1 MHVLAIARY
10 HAQSTYSRK
19 KIAATKGKGGE
30 VMGSAVLGEAISA
43 IRDWSGK
50 AQRGATGGP
59 HAAETFGS
67 LVFND
72 SVQQARLPKTV
83 YQALRRTITH
93 GDPLDAAGAD
103 AVAKAMK
110 EWAVEHGAT
119 HYTHWFQPLTGI
131 TAEKHDSFLSP
142 NGNGKAVTEFSGKEL
157 IRGEPDAS
165 SFPSGGMRST
175 FEARGYTAW
184 DPTSPPW
191 LLYSGGAV
199 TLVIPTA
206 FVSWT
211 GETLDKKTPLL
222 RSMQALSKQAIR
234 VLKLFGSNAER
245 VVTTCGPEQE
255 YFLIDS
261 HFYLSRPDLIN
272 AGRTLFGA
280 KPPKGQELEDQYF
293 GAIPERVMAFMN
305 ESESELF
312 KVGVP
317 VKTRH
322 NEVAPSQY
330 EIAPVFE
337 NANVATDHQ
346 MIVMET
352 MRRLAPKFGLA
363 CLLHEKPFAGV
374 NGSGKHLNWSMSDD
388 EGNNLL
394 SPGKNTHDNMQFL
407 VFCSAV
413 LRAVNKWQGLLRA
426 SIASAG
432 NDHRLGANEAPPAIL
447 SIFLGDMLTD
457 IFEQIEKGGAK
468 TTKSGGELDTGVMVL
483 PKLPRDAGDRNRTSP
498 FAFTGNKFEFRAV
511 SSNQSIAYPNIA
523 LNMAVTESLDYMA
536 TELEKAM
543 KGGKTLAQ
551 AVTELLPKVIKENKR
566 IIFNGNNYS
575 AEWEKE
581 AGKRGLL
588 NLKNTVDALPQLVS
602 KEVIG
607 LFEKY
612 KVLTDRELH
621 ARYEIMLETYN
632 KVVNIEGQLMVLIA
646 NRYILP
652 AALEYQRQ
660 VAASVAAVKS
670 AGAKSVEGKKTL
682 DKLTKLVDKFKQSAD
697 KLEKELAHEGGV
709 VREARQALPRQGRAE
724 HGGAAR
730 ARRRARDHHAARNVA
745 ARHVSRDAV
754 HQVASRLEVERF
766 GIRGAAATIAAPLV
780 FR

>member
-1 MHVLAIARY
+1 
-10 HAQSTYSRK
+10 
-19 KIAATKGKGGE
+19 
-30 VMGSAVLGEAISA
+30 MGSRVLGEAIGS
-43 IRDWSGK
+43 IRNWSVTEAK
-50 AQRGATGGP
+50 EPR
-59 HAAETFGS
+59 AARVTEAFGS
-67 LVFND
+67 LVFSD
-72 SVQQARLPKTV
+72 EVQQTRLPKPI
-83 YQALRRTITH
+83 YHALRRTMTH
-93 GDPLDAAGAD
+93 GEPLDNSVAD
-103 AVAKAMK
+103 AVASAMK

-142 NGNGKAVTEFSGKEL
+142 TSDGKAVLEFSGKEL
-157 IRGEPDAS
+157 VRGEPDAS

-191 LLYSGGAV
+191 LLKSGNAT

-211 GETLDKKTPLL
+211 GEALDKKTPLL
-222 RSMQALSKQAIR
+222 RSMEALSKQAVRI
-234 VLKLFGSNAER
+234 LKLFGSTAER

-255 YFLIDS
+255 YFLIDQY
-261 HFYLSRPDLIN
+261 FYLSRPDLIN

-293 GAIPERVMAFMN
+293 GAIPDRVMAFMS
-305 ESESELF
+305 EVESELY

-346 MIVMET
+346 MMMMET
-352 MRRLAPKFGLA
+352 LKRSAPKFGLA

-394 SPGKNTHDNMQFL
+394 GPGASPHDNLQFL
-407 VFCSAV
+407 VFCTAV
-413 LRAVNKWQGLLRA
+413 IRAVNRWQGLLRA

-468 TTKSGGELDTGVMVL
+468 STKHGGELDTGVLAL

-511 SSNQSIAYPNIA
+511 SSNQSIGYPNIV
-523 LNMAVTESLDYMA
+523 LNLAVTESIDYIA
-536 TELEKAM
+536 TELEKAV
-543 KGGKTLAQ
+543 KGGKTLNVAI
-551 AVTELLPKVIKENKR
+551 AELLPKVIKENKQ
-566 IIFNGNNYS
+566 IIFNGNGYS
-575 AEWEKE
+575 KEWEKE

-588 NLKNTVDALPQLVS
+588 NLKNTVDALPQLVT
-602 KEVIG
+602 KDAIK
-607 LFEKY
+607 LFETY
-612 KVLTDRELH
+612 KILKERELH
-621 ARYEIMLETYN
+621 ARYEIMVETYN
-632 KVVNIEGQLMVLIA
+632 KTVNVEGQLMVLMA

-652 AALEYQRQ
+652 AALDYQKN
-660 VAASVAAVKS
+660 VAQSVSAVKA
-670 AGAKSVEGKKTL
+670 AGGTSVEGKKLLGVLIKCVDAFKQRT
-682 DKLTKLVDKFKQSAD
+682 DKLSKV
-697 KLEKELAHEGGV
+697 LEHEGPSAEKHAKHFRDV
-709 VREARQALPRQGRAE
+709 VVPAMVALREAGDQ
-724 HGGAAR
+724 
-730 ARRRARDHHAARNVA
+730 
-745 ARHVSRDAV
+745 
-754 HQVASRLEVERF
+754 LEVLVPHESWPL
-766 GIRGAAATIAAPLV
+766 ATYREMLFIK
-780 FR
+780 